1 MFDMTG
7 GGKKAAVETFE
18 FDLEAELKDPGKL
31 KATKEQVEE
40 RIQQLKT
47 MLRQGDDKETFD
59 KTQTLLHGYLALQK
73 VFARVGRKLG

>member
-7 GGKKAAVETFE
+7 QGKKAPMALFE
-18 FDLEAELKDPGKL
+18 FDLETELKDPGKL
-31 KATKEQVEE
+31 KAMKEQVEE

-47 MLRQGDDKETFD
+47 LLRQGDDKETFD

-73 VFARVGRKLG
+73 VFARVGRTK